1 MNTTLHVTIDR
12 ETKEKAQKLAQ
23 ELGLDLS
30 TVVRAGLKQ
39 FVQTESFSVEKTY
52 RMTPYLEELIAD
64 AEANPDDVSETFTN
78 SEDAIKFLRSGKWK

>member
-39 FVQTESFSVEKTY
+39 FVQTESFCVQKTY
-52 RMTPYLEELIAD
+52 RMTPYLEEIIRDSQAT
-64 AEANPDDVSETFTN
+64 PDDVSGPFTN
-78 SEDAIKFLRSGKWK
+78 AKDAVDFLRSLK

>member
-12 ETKEKAQKLAQ
+12 ETKERAQKLAH

-52 RMTPYLEELIAD
+52 RPTPHLEQILRE
-64 AEANPDDVSETFTN
+64 AEATPEDTFGPFDN
-78 SEDAIKFLRSGKWK
+78 ADDAIAFLNSPR

>member
-12 ETKEKAQKLAQ
+12 ETKERAQKLAH

-52 RMTPYLEELIAD
+52 RPTPFLEEIIRSARATPED
-64 AEANPDDVSETFTN
+64 TSEPFDTA
-78 SEDAIKFLRSGKWK
+78 EDAIKFLRSRR